1 MKSQF
6 LLVIKDKE
14 RTMTISN
21 EFNSFTCD
29 LGYDVCDFMALN
41 GKPDTEKKHIY
52 TKLMEDSPNA
62 EKVSQIIFKF
72 LLEFFILIRVA
83 KDNSFK
89 LEKYEAFMYSCKL
102 SLPRFFIEYETLN
115 ELREISKLAAE
126 KFAENMPPLQMSVLK
141 KIRDIDFYL
150 ATINIDSKTTTYYC
164 ENMLDVAV
172 TSIYHTFKL
181 GLTFKICENCGL
193 WFVPLYRSDRK
204 YCNRPAPQ
212 AEGKTCQD
220 YGLEKA
226 WSEKLNK
233 DEAAGLYRKVY
244 MKLQLQ
250 AKRNP
255 ENKANAE
262 KFEAFKSQSKI
273 WKKEISEGIK
283 CKNDYVEWLKNF

>member
-1 MKSQF
+1 
-6 LLVIKDKE
+6 
-14 RTMTISN
+14 MTISD
-21 EFNSFTCD
+21 EINSFTCD

-52 TKLMEDSPNA
+52 TKLLEGSPNA
-62 EKVSQIIFKF
+62 EKESQIIFKF
-72 LLEFFILIRVA
+72 LLEFFILMRVS

-89 LEKYEAFMYSCKL
+89 LEKYEGFMYSCKL
-102 SLPRFFIEYETLN
+102 SLPHFFIEYETLDEIREIN
-115 ELREISKLAAE
+115 ELVAE
-126 KFAENMPPLQMSVLK
+126 NFAENMPPLGKSIVK
-141 KIRDIDFYL
+141 KIRNIESYL
-150 ATINIDSKTTTYYC
+150 TTINMDSKTTTYYC

-172 TSIYHTFKL
+172 ASIYHTFKL

-233 DEAAGLYRKVY
+233 DEAAGLYREVY
-244 MKLQLQ
+244 IKLQLQ
-250 AKRNP
+250 VKRNP
-255 ENKANAE
+255 ANEAYAE
-262 KFEAFKSQSKI
+262 KFEEFKSLSKA
-273 WKKEISEGIK
+273 WKKGIAEGLK
-283 CKNDYVEWLKNF
+283 SKDDYIEWLKNF